1 MFVPDCLSRLKGKS
15 AQTDDNSDI
24 LDDLEYMHYG
34 TVISDLTT
42 KPAWE
47 LDPVYAFNFDML
59 RWTKDPR
66 TLLEEA
72 LTALIIV
79 DHYNSLT
86 P

>member
-42 KPAWE
+42 
-47 LDPVYAFNFDML
+47 
-59 RWTKDPR
+59 
-66 TLLEEA
+66 
-72 LTALIIV
+72 
-79 DHYNSLT
+79 SLHGN
-86 P
+86 